1 MKMLLIVFL
10 SLLMLRLSRC
20 TDDEHYETKTVS
32 VGDDVTLTCPRKNPL
47 LNSGQ
52 LFWFR
57 VVSGDLPELLGG
69 TYDFDY
75 EVVNK
80 TPHFTTKQEPETFV
94 LIINKTQLRDTGL
107 YFCIRQELLN
117 VILLKGTFLR
127 IKGPGPD
134 IISVVQDILSNP
146 ARPWDSKTLQC
157 SVLSDKSSKTCPDK
171 PRAFWFRS
179 GSDESRPSVVYT
191 HGNKS
196 DGCEESPENPSLQ
209 RCVYSFSKT
218 VSSSDDETVYCA
230 VVACGEILFGNG
242 TKLISEGNGNDELL
256 YIALYLLSAAVATCM
271 IVIAFLIYTIK
282 TRAPCNSNKTFSN
295 NNQSYSENHSS
306 LLNNRSCFW
315 FDFITAADDERR
327 NAAKASADRQS
338 RQRDDSSLV
347 YAAPTFSKKKPCKGE
362 RRNKKRAEE
371 EIVYSG
377 VRAAVAKSS
386 K

>member
-1 MKMLLIVFL
+1 MLTAFL
-10 SLLMLRLSRC
+10 LLLALRLSRC
-20 TDDEHYETKTVS
+20 TADENYETITVS
-32 VGDDVTLTCPRKNPL
+32 VKDGVTLSCPRDTSWL
-47 LNSGQ
+47 STQ

-57 VVSGDLPELLGG
+57 MVSGGTPEFLGG
-69 TYDFDY
+69 TSTFPYD
-75 EVVNK
+75 EVTE
-80 TPHFTTKQEPETFV
+80 TPHFTAKQEPKKFV
-94 LIINKTQLRDTGL
+94 LTINETRLNDTGL
-107 YFCIRQELLN
+107 YFCVKQTQLD
-117 VILLKGTFLR
+117 VTFLKRTFLR

-146 ARPWDSKTLQC
+146 ARPWDSKILQC

-179 GSDESRPSVVYT
+179 GSDDSRPSVIYT

-196 DGCEESPENPSLQ
+196 DGCEESPETPSLQ

-242 TKLISEGNGNDELL
+242 KKLTSEGNDELL
-256 YIALYLLSAAVATCM
+256 YIALYLLSAAVVTCL

-282 TRAPCNSNKTFSN
+282 TRAPCNT
-295 NNQSYSENHSS
+295 
-306 LLNNRSCFW
+306 
-315 FDFITAADDERR
+315 ADDERR

-338 RQRDDSSLV
+338 RQRDDNSLV